1 MTSKHG
7 KKIGVRAEMLRWDGN
22 AEWVW
27 EQTEETESNGTRNG
41 NDTELERSKGWNEIG
56 ITR

>member
-1 MTSKHG
+1 MDGCRDENVMTERECG
-7 KKIGVRAEMLRWDGN
+7 TGAEQ
-22 AEWVW
+22 AEKRS
-27 EQTEETESNGTRNG
+27 QNGTKNG